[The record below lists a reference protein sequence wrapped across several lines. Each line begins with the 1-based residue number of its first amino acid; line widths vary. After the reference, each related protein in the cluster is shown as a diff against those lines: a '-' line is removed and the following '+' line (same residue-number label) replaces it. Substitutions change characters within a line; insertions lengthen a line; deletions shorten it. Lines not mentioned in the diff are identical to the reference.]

1 MPPRRGGRAAA
12 VAAVTALFAAAL
24 VAFAEAPAGDAGT
37 GGPEAVAAFEE
48 LQKAHADLFE
58 LSADFVHTKEVPL
71 FDERITSSGR
81 LFYRKPDK
89 LLLQYT
95 EPDSSRVLID
105 GGTIWLYYPRLE
117 QAHRYAVD
125 PEVALPGV
133 FLGFGGSSEGVEER
147 FDVETTPPDRE
158 EGFITDRIILKPR
171 PETELAGEVRSIEL
185 VIRRESHLPVRCEF
199 WEVSG
204 DHTLFEFSSY
214 AVNPRLDPSLFVF
227 TPPEGTEVFE
237 VEGETW

>member
-1 MPPRRGGRAAA
+1 MPRHRGGRAAA
-12 VAAVTALFAAAL
+12 AAAL
-24 VAFAEAPAGDAGT
+24 LLCVSAPAAAAEPPADEPAAGDPA
-37 GGPEAVAAFEE
+37 AAAAFEE
-48 LQKAHADLFE
+48 LQKAHADLVE

-81 LFYRKPDK
+81 LYYRKPDK

-105 GGTIWLYYPRLE
+105 GGTIWLYYPALE

-158 EGFITDRIILKPR
+158 KGFITDRIILKPR
-171 PETELAGEVRSIEL
+171 PGTELADEVRSIEL

-214 AVNPRLDPSLFVF
+214 DVNPRLDPALFVF